1 MATLS
6 YGQILTL
13 ATSVGM
19 KEPRKMAALAMAE
32 SDGDTNAHNPEGLD
46 NSYGLWQINMKGDKG
61 PARRKQFGIAT
72 NEALYNPLTNALA
85 AKKIFAEQGYGA
97 WSTYGGEKYKK
108 YLSGGGTAE
117 PVDQASA
124 ETVALNPVD
133 VASSMADIASL
144 SLDAARWIS
153 TPNNWLRIAYV
164 TGGIV
169 VTIVALRTLMAP
181 LIDQAASGAMKV
193 ATKLPAGKAAKAV
206 KGMT

>member
-1 MATLS
+1 MAKLT
-6 YGQILTL
+6 YGQVLTL

-19 KEPRKMAALAMAE
+19 KEPRKMAAIAMAE
-32 SDGDTNAHNPEGLD
+32 SEGDTNAHNPKPPD
-46 NSYGLWQINMKGDKG
+46 NSYGLWQINMLNEMG

-85 AKKIFAEQGYGA
+85 AKKVYASQGFGA
-97 WSTYGGEKYKK
+97 WSTYGGEKYNK
-108 YLSGGGTAE
+108 YLTGGGSAE

-124 ETVALNPVD
+124 ETAGVVPD
-133 VASSMADIASL
+133 VAGSVADVASL

-153 TPNNWLRIAYV
+153 TPNNWLRITYV

-169 VTIVALRTLMAP
+169 VVIVALRTLMAP
-181 LIDQAASGAMKV
+181 VIDKAASGAMKV
-193 ATKLPAGKAAKAV
+193 ATNLPAGKAAKAV